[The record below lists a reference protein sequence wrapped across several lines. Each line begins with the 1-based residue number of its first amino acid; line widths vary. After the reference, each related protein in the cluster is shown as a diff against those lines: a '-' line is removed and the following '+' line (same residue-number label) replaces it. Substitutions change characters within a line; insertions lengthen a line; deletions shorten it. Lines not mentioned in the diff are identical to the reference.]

1 MKSLFVGRLGSVIR
15 VIQLIWKLKKHL
27 FCAFESLGSWSFGSR
42 VIVGLVQSLITWITT
57 FPFGSCFEQ
66 FCSYFPKLIVNGIPA
81 QRQFKWERSESYNY
95 VIKRKSGSFNCSN
108 QQLNGW
114 ISWIAKFICVGVDFS
129 DHLYSR
135 SVFSKQIVPNKW
147 NVLSQSRALAFSKK
161 CFICFNEN
169 SLEIIKSAFYFLL
182 KALFARKIIKF
193 YLHFLVM

>member
-15 VIQLIWKLKKHL
+15 VIQLIWKLKNHL

-114 ISWIAKFICVGVDFS
+114 ISWIAKFICVVGVDFS

-161 CFICFNEN
+161 M
-169 SLEIIKSAFYFLL
+169 
-182 KALFARKIIKF
+182 F
-193 YLHFLVM
+193 YLLQWKLFRNYKKCFLFLVKSSFRTQDN